1 MIRVRELSV
10 NYGPLRALSSI
21 SIDVMKG
28 ETVAVV
34 GPSGSGKTTLIKAL
48 AGLINYKGVIE
59 IGGEQVKCP
68 RKDVAVIFQE
78 NNLLPW
84 YTVRQN
90 VQLAL
95 KFNNPNNANPKKVD
109 EILAHVGLKDFSNYY
124 PSQLSGGMKQRA
136 ALARALVIEPQ
147 VLLLDE
153 PFSALDALTREQMQ
167 DIVMKMWSQLRFTM
181 LIVTHNIEE
190 AVYMG
195 KTIYVFTERPGRIK
209 AVIQNKGTGTNEYRD
224 TDEYYKVVKHVRQ
237 IINQ

>member
-1 MIRVRELSV
+1 MIKVRELSV
-10 NYGPLRALSSI
+10 NYGSLKALSNI
-21 SIDVMKG
+21 NMDVMKG
-28 ETVAVV
+28 DTAAVV

-48 AGLINYKGVIE
+48 AGLINYEGVIE
-59 IGGEQVKCP
+59 INGKHVKSP

-84 YTVRQN
+84 YTVKQN
-90 VQLAL
+90 IRLTL
-95 KFNNPNNANPKKVD
+95 KFNDPNHADLKKVD
-109 EILAHVGLKDFSNYY
+109 EILTRVGLKDFSNYY
-124 PSQLSGGMKQRA
+124 PSQLSGGMKQKA

-167 DIVMKMWSQLRFTM
+167 DMIMNIWSQSKFTM

-195 KTIYVFTERPGRIK
+195 RTIYVFTERPGRIK
-209 AVIQNKGTGTNEYRD
+209 AVIQNEKAGTNDYRY

>member
-1 MIRVRELSV
+1 MIKVRELSV
-10 NYGPLRALSSI
+10 NYGSLKALSNVSM
-21 SIDVMKG
+21 DVMKG

-48 AGLINYKGVIE
+48 AGLINYEGVIE
-59 IGGEQVKCP
+59 IDEKHVKSP

-84 YTVRQN
+84 YTVKQN
-90 VQLAL
+90 IHLTL
-95 KFNNPNNANPKKVD
+95 KFNNPNHIDPKKVD
-109 EILAHVGLKDFSNYY
+109 EILIRVGLKDFSNYY
-124 PSQLSGGMKQRA
+124 PSQLSGGMKQKA

-167 DIVMKMWSQLRFTM
+167 DMIMNIWSQSKFTM
-181 LIVTHNIEE
+181 LIVTHSIEE

-195 KTIYVFTERPGRIK
+195 RTIYVFTERPGRIK
-209 AVIQNKGTGTNEYRD
+209 AIIENKEAGTNNYRY